1 MAQTVVSL
9 TQELVAIH
17 SETTES
23 NATVTDYVHE
33 WLETRGFTIERLS
46 YPDANGVEKHN
57 LVAKKGDGPGGL
69 GFFSHSDTV
78 PGDPREWE
86 PWDPA
91 IKGGKLYGRG
101 SCDMKGPLAASMI
114 AAAAIGANR
123 LQQPI
128 YLAVAADEEQ
138 GHLGAH
144 FMQEQSSTF
153 QAQWPTWAVI
163 PEPTELQPV
172 YAHKGGARVVVTATG
187 RAAHTSTDKGI
198 SANFLIAPFLAE
210 MAELANVFKSE
221 KRFQN
226 DEFDPPTNGFN
237 MTIDDGQCRTNVTAA
252 KTVAQLS
259 IRVMPNDHHEEQ
271 IAMIETAARK
281 YDLDVTWGAL
291 GPFYV
296 DKDAEIIK
304 AACRATGIEQAIT
317 VPYGTEAESYQR
329 YTQCVILGPGN
340 IEQAHTIGEWVEVKQ
355 LEEAVG
361 IYTRMIEDL
370 CC

>member
-1 MAQTVVSL
+1 MAHDVLSITQT
-9 TQELVAIH
+9 LVAMR

-23 NATVTDYVHE
+23 NGAVTDFIHE
-33 WLETRGFTIERLS
+33 WLAARGFVIERLS
-46 YPDANGVEKHN
+46 YPDENGIEKHN
-57 LVAKKGDGPGGL
+57 LVARKGSGSGGL

-78 PGDPREWE
+78 PGDPREWA
-86 PWDPA
+86 PWDPV
-91 IKGGKLYGRG
+91 IKGDKLYGRG

-114 AAAAIGANR
+114 AAATADIDK

-144 FMQEQSSTF
+144 YMQEHAATF
-153 QAQWPTWAVI
+153 KDNWPTWAVI
-163 PEPTELQPV
+163 PEPTDLQPV

-210 MAELANVFKSE
+210 MAELAKLFKTE

-226 DEFDPPTNGFN
+226 DEFSPPTNGFN

-252 KTVAQLS
+252 KTVVQLS

-271 IAMIETAARK
+271 IAMIEAAARQ
-281 YDLDVTWGAL
+281 
-291 GPFYV
+291 
-296 DKDAEIIK
+296 I
-304 AACRATGIEQAIT
+304 
-317 VPYGTEAESYQR
+317 
-329 YTQCVILGPGN
+329 
-340 IEQAHTIGEWVEVKQ
+340 
-355 LEEAVG
+355 
-361 IYTRMIEDL
+361 
-370 CC
+370 